1 MTHFAQHQTR
11 RAVLASITGGL
22 TLALA
27 PTPTRAA
34 PTWRDGDPFKLG
46 VASGCPRPDG
56 FVLWTRLAPNPF
68 SSDPAAPG
76 GVAGGDIAVR
86 YAIASDENM
95 RHIVR
100 SGVARASSAFAHSV
114 HERITGLQP
123 NRPYWYRFT
132 CGEAQSGIGRA
143 ITLPA
148 EGAPTDRLKFG
159 FVSCSNYEHGYFSA
173 YGHLADE
180 HPDLVAY
187 LGDYIYE
194 YVESRRPKVRT
205 HSDNVEAHDLRTYRN
220 RYAQYH
226 LDENLQRIH
235 AVAPALITW
244 DDHEVQ
250 NDYADR
256 WSQTFDDPERF
267 LQRRTA
273 AYQAFYE
280 HMPVDPVLSAPNG
293 NAMRVYDKFAYG
305 DLAQFYMIDG
315 RQYRSREACYAQ
327 PDKGGGHVVTNAA
340 CPERLAAERS
350 MIGQAQEA
358 WLFDNF
364 DRSHA
369 RWNVIAQDVPMAQL
383 REMQPDGQAGF
394 WTDDWNG
401 YPAGRTRLL
410 SRVRDSHLANPVVI
424 TGDSHAFWANN
435 LKADFD
441 DANAP
446 VVATEFVGSSISAPG
461 PDYALFSSWL
471 HDNPH
476 VKYFESR
483 RRGYVV
489 SEITRERMESKFQ
502 VISDVADPYAAL
514 STLRTFV
521 VENGRPGA
529 QSA

>member
-1 MTHFAQHQTR
+1 MFDR
-11 RAVLASITGGL
+11 RTLVTALGGGL
-22 TLALA
+22 LAPQLALA
-27 PTPTRAA
+27 QRAA
-34 PTWRDGDPFKLG
+34 PAWRDGDPFKLG
-46 VASGCPRPDG
+46 IASGAPRSDG
-56 FVLWTRLAPNPF
+56 FVIWTRLAPDPF
-68 SSDPAAPG
+68 SAEPTAPG

-86 YAIASDENM
+86 YAIAADDSM

-100 SGVARASSAFAHSV
+100 SGVARASSAFAYSV
-114 HERITGLQP
+114 HERVTGLAP

-132 CGEAQSGIGRA
+132 CGGAVSAIGRA
-143 ITLPA
+143 TTLPA
-148 EGAPTDRLKFG
+148 EGASVERLKFG
-159 FVSCSNYEHGYFSA
+159 FVSCANYEHGYFSA
-173 YGHLADE
+173 YAHLADE

-205 HSDNVEAHDLRTYRN
+205 HSDNIEAHDLRTYRN
-220 RYAQYH
+220 RYAQYR
-226 LDENLQRIH
+226 LDENLQRLH
-235 AVAPALITW
+235 ATAPALVTW

-267 LQRRTA
+267 LARRAA

-280 HMPVDPVLSAPNG
+280 HMPVDPVLSTPHGAT
-293 NAMRVYDKFAYG
+293 MRIYDKFAYG

-327 PDKGGGHVVTNAA
+327 PDKGGGHVVTNSA
-340 CPERLAAERS
+340 CPERLAADRS

-358 WLFDNF
+358 WLFDSF

-401 YPAGRTRLL
+401 YPANRTRLL
-410 SRVRDSHLANPVVI
+410 GRIRDARVSNPVVI
-424 TGDSHAFWANN
+424 TGDSHAFWAND
-435 LKADFD
+435 LKVDFD
-441 DANAP
+441 DASAP
-446 VVATEFVGSSISAPG
+446 VVATELVGSSISALG
-461 PDYALFSSWL
+461 PDYNLFSGWL
-471 HDNPH
+471 RDNPH
-476 VKYFESR
+476 VKFFESR
-483 RRGYVV
+483 QRGYV
-489 SEITRERMESKFQ
+489 IQDINRERMESKFQ
-502 VISDVADPYAAL
+502 IVSDVTNPHATL
-514 STLRTFV
+514 STLRTFI

-529 QSA
+529 Q